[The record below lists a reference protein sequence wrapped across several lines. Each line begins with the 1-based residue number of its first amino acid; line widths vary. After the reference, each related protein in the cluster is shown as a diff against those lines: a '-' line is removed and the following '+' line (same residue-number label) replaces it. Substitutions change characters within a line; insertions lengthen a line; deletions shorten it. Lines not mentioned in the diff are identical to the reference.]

1 MGEEARGGKEP
12 GRGRE
17 WTSES
22 PAAQTSVWGPGLI
35 FHTLSTQELMIQK
48 QRPVSSPINSWL
60 HINTQVVGKSEQMV
74 PWASHQ
80 LVAGLLS
87 PHPAPASE

>member
-1 MGEEARGGKEP
+1 
-12 GRGRE
+12 
-17 WTSES
+17 
-22 PAAQTSVWGPGLI
+22 
-35 FHTLSTQELMIQK
+35 MIQK

-60 HINTQVVGKSEQMV
+60 HINTQVVGESEQMV